1 MSTAG
6 YEITSANDDAS
17 FAKANRKQILIA
29 DGLTIENTVPEGL
42 GQLACCTDT
51 LANGRREQ
59 NHYYCAVQVGANDP
73 KAWGRLTDN
82 ILFPINWGTFVPI
95 SSTFSNCVDG
105 ILKVASVTGTPT
117 LQSMDANHGRHVEFV
132 SGSGIGNACGINMGM
147 HWTQR
152 QFDPAI
158 HFKIRLVENTDN
170 RFYLGFTGTTGLL
183 SGDDPLNAA
192 NGFVIGKRNTDI
204 NWMVLRNDSSGSTVS
219 YNTGVAVSTT
229 TTIMHL
235 YAFDGLGGFAA
246 FVETSGG
253 AEHGQNFTTE
263 TPNSTMDENF
273 QATLIT
279 TTASTEEFS
288 IFQGLITSQR

>member
-6 YEITSANDDAS
+6 YEINAGNDDAS

-59 NHYYCAVQVGANDP
+59 SHYYCAVQVGANDP

-82 ILFPINWGTFVPI
+82 ILFPINWGSFVPC

-105 ILKVASVTGTPT
+105 MMRVATTTGTVA
-117 LQSMDANHGRHVEFV
+117 LQAMDANHGRFV
-132 SGSGIGNACGINMGM
+132 RFTTGSGIGNTSGINLGL
-147 HWTQR
+147 HFTQR

-158 HFKIRLVENTDN
+158 HFKVRMQETANN

-183 SGDDPLNAA
+183 SGDDPLNGL
-192 NGFVIGKRNTDI
+192 NGFVIGKRNTDV
-204 NWMVLRNDSSGSTVS
+204 NWTVLRNDNSGSTVS
-219 YNTGVAVSTT
+219 YDTGVGISTT
-229 TTIMHL
+229 TTIIHL

-253 AEHGQNFTTE
+253 AEHGQNFNTE

-273 QATLIT
+273 QATYIT
-279 TTASTEEFS
+279 TTASAKQLDV
-288 IFQGLITSQR
+288 FQGLISSQR